1 METLLSSLYFL
12 LEVTRMAVA
21 LQIAGILIVF
31 IPILLLSVYYV
42 AFHTQYNVG
51 TWLKTMMSLSVTER
65 DSWFVVNTPKLL
77 WCPVV
82 FANNFCYCVWRVAIW
97 FAILHCLL
105 YFCFIP
111 LVGLCL

>member
-42 AFHTQYNVG
+42 AFHTQYKIG
-51 TWLKTMMSLSVTER
+51 TWLNTMMSLSVTER
-65 DSWFVVNTPKLL
+65 DSWFVVNTPMFI
-77 WCPVV
+77 WAPAV
-82 FANNFCYCVWRVAIW
+82 FTNNFCHCVWTVAFW
-97 FAILHCLL
+97 FAVLHCLD

-111 LVGLCL
+111 LVGLFL